1 MPDRGL
7 ESLGQS
13 LLALAHQAIS
23 GHFGLRFESP
33 LLNAD
38 DPRLGEPG
46 ATFVTLTQEG
56 QLRGCIGSLTPWRTL
71 EQDVRANAVAA
82 AFHDSR
88 FLPLE
93 VAELPHTRIE
103 VSRVG
108 PATEMTF
115 ADEADAL
122 AQLRD
127 HPGLILDCRW
137 ERREHRATFLPQ
149 VWENLPIPHDFLEA
163 LKRKAGLPAHFW
175 SPDLR
180 LSRYA
185 VDKWKEPA

>member
-1 MPDRGL
+1 MPDRDL

-13 LLALAHQAIS
+13 LLTLARQAIS
-23 GHFGLRFESP
+23 GHFGLGVENP
-33 LLNAD
+33 LLKAD
-38 DPRLGEPG
+38 DPRLEQLG

-56 QLRGCIGSLTPWRTL
+56 QLRGCIGSLTPWRAL
-71 EQDVRANAVAA
+71 QLDVRANAVAA

-93 VAELPHTRIE
+93 VAELARTRIE

-108 PATEMTF
+108 PATEMAF
-115 ADEADAL
+115 EDEADAL
-122 AQLRD
+122 RQLRD
-127 HPGLILDCRW
+127 HPGLILDCH
-137 ERREHRATFLPQ
+137 EHRATFLPQ
-149 VWENLPIPHDFLEA
+149 VWESLPIPHDFLEA

-180 LSRYA
+180 LSRYT
-185 VDKWKEPA
+185 VDKWKEPD